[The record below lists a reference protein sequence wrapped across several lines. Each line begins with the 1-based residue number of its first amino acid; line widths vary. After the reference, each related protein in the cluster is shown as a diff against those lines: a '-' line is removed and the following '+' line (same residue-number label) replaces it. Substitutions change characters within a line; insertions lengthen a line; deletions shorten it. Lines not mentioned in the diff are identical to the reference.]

1 MHKVLIIAFGLASL
15 GVLGSTQSAFA
26 SKKCSPKHCR
36 VYIGITGPVYVCD
49 PSCTPTRKSQEHQRR
64 SKSWKVGSVS

>member
-49 PSCTPTRKSQEHQRR
+49 PSCTPSKAR
-64 SKSWKVGSVS
+64 STKDDPRAGNSGA